1 MVEWIN
7 VANVTSY
14 QNELNKQNEHLSLE
28 LVKLNEQ
35 NVSLLF
41 VHMHTDY
48 IYASLATETK

>member
-41 VHMHTDY
+41 VHMHMDY
-48 IYASLATETK
+48 IYTSLATETK

>member
-48 IYASLATETK
+48 IYTSLATETK